1 MEINP
6 EDAQRSDLKTGDWAR
21 VTTRGGSI
29 EARVRVTDRM
39 PPGMLFYPFHYPEQ
53 SANRLVGTEFDGAS
67 RTPAFKGAA
76 ARIERILRNW
86 CGDAGTG
93 AEP

>member
-39 PPGMLFYPFHYPEQ
+39 PPRMFFYPFHYPEQ

-76 ARIERILRNW
+76 AQIERILRNW